1 MRRSDPL
8 LMLADIAQVVSERPE
23 IDEAI
28 IRALYQHF
36 AATRGRQPKVERARE
51 YIDRVTSRVDE
62 DTLRRTLGLMAP
74 RRRRSRV
81 TVPPKRGRRTGSGR
95 LTREAVNTTNAA
107 LRRELNR
114 RPTQQQLASRLDVAV
129 RTLQDFLQSNDLS
142 WPLPD

>member
-1 MRRSDPL
+1 MRRLDPL

-28 IRALYQHF
+28 VRALYQHL
-36 AATRGRQPKVERARE
+36 AATRGRQPKIQRARD

-81 TVPPKRGRRTGSGR
+81 LAPPRRGRRKGSGQ
-95 LTREAVNTTNAA
+95 LTMEAVNATNAA
-107 LRRELNR
+107 LRRELSR
-114 RPTQQQLASRLDVAV
+114 RPTQQQLAAKLDVAV
-129 RTLQDFLQSNDLS
+129 RTLQDFLQANDLS
-142 WPLPD
+142 WPLAD